1 MIHAYKL
8 FDKNIVIDVYSG
20 SVHIVDDVAYDAIT
34 MRENEDKSAVRD
46 ALIKKYP
53 DLTNKDID
61 ELFDDIDELIDEGKL
76 YSKDIYADMAFD
88 LKTRHTEIKALCLHV
103 AHTCNLNCEYCFAGQ
118 GKFHGER
125 ALMSLEVGKRAIDFL
140 IENSGAR
147 HNLEVDFFGGEP
159 RSII

>member
-76 YSKDIYADMAFD
+76 YY
-88 LKTRHTEIKALCLHV
+88 LRRHGV
-103 AHTCNLNCEYCFAGQ
+103 
-118 GKFHGER
+118 
-125 ALMSLEVGKRAIDFL
+125 
-140 IENSGAR
+140 
-147 HNLEVDFFGGEP
+147 
-159 RSII
+159 